1 MRRQSRKAPERLGWK
16 RLTVLVCAGLLV
28 VAAVGASAFNRTTSQ
43 APGGP
48 PEAAR
53 EQVQRELEALL
64 VRSVGIDGLHYRQV
78 TNYPLWSYETRV
90 WLQGDWVKTET
101 MVDGQ
106 SLVLLVDTARG
117 ELLSYDAAESTATR
131 MRLGDGEASVPETL
145 PDYVRG
151 LNPAEWVPGEVT
163 FLDGLRCRKF
173 TREEARG
180 ATVLYLWEEYG
191 LPLRV
196 ENVADGGFTV
206 VEFKDL
212 EVGLVPDDV
221 FALPAGVEVTDF
233 WEEEAPGDYGENT
246 KR

>member
-1 MRRQSRKAPERLGWK
+1 MKRQSRRAAGRLGWR
-16 RLTVLVCAGLLV
+16 RLTVLMFAGFMLV
-28 VAAVGASAFNRTTSQ
+28 GLVGYSTFNRTTPQ
-43 APGGP
+43 APTGY

-64 VRSVGIDGLHYRQV
+64 VKSAGVDGLQYRLV

-101 MVDGQ
+101 VVDGQ

-117 ELLSYDAAESTATR
+117 ELLSYDAAENTATR
-131 MRLGDGEASVPETL
+131 MRLGEGEAGAPETPL
-145 PDYVRG
+145 DYVRD

-173 TREEARG
+173 TREEVRG

-196 ENVADGGFTV
+196 ESVADGCATV

-212 EVGLVPDDV
+212 EVGAVPDDV
-221 FALPAGVEVTDF
+221 FALPTGVEVTDF
-233 WEEEAPGDYGENT
+233 WEEEAPSDYGDGAN
-246 KR
+246 R